1 MSSTHQRYRAIQTSL
16 MHIFGQPTGHQARHV
31 QTLVALICGIVGSTH
46 TQLPHIAD
54 HVPNHQAKTSSVIQR
69 MTRWY
74 QNDAITTDT
83 FFLPF
88 VEPLLGALAA
98 ARPLEVIID
107 GSTMG
112 RGCVT
117 LMASVVYRGRAIP
130 IAWTVVSGRKGHLPE
145 ATHLTLVDEVQRII
159 PDWAEVI
166 FLGDGEF
173 DGVALQRAVDAAG
186 WQYVCRTA
194 KNTLLWRAEQKQHA
208 SDMPVQPDRPVSWPE
223 VSVTGQQYGPVH
235 AIAFWD
241 ANEAQPLYLLTNLSD
256 AAQAV
261 RHYLRRAHIETLFS
275 DQKSRG
281 FRIDKSHIAD
291 PKRLARLLIAV
302 CLAYI
307 WIIYLGAIAHRDGW
321 VAIIHRPDRCDLSL
335 FQLGLRLLHHL
346 LKEECPI
353 PVGFILLDDALV

>member
-1 MSSTHQRYRAIQTSL
+1 MQ
-16 MHIFGQPTGHQARHV
+16 IFGHPTGHKARHV
-31 QTLVALICGIVGSTH
+31 QTLTALICGIVGSTH
-46 TQLPHIAD
+46 SQIPKIAD
-54 HVPNHQAKTSSVIQR
+54 HVPNHQAKTSSVLHR
-69 MTRWY
+69 MMRWY
-74 QNDAITTDT
+74 QHDAITMDT

-88 VEPLLGALAA
+88 VEPLLVALAA

-112 RGCVT
+112 RGCIT

-130 IAWTVVSGRKGHLPE
+130 IAWTVVTGRKGHLPE
-145 ATHLTLVDEVQRII
+145 ATHLTLIADVQRIV

-173 DGVALQRAVDAAG
+173 DGVALQRAVNAAG
-186 WQYVCRTA
+186 WHSVCRTA
-194 KNTLLWRAEQKQHA
+194 KNTVLWRAGQQQHA
-208 SDMPVQPDRPVSWPE
+208 SDMPVQRDRPVSWPE

-241 ANEAQPLYLLTNLSD
+241 ANESQPLYLLTNLSD

-261 RHYLRRAHIETLFS
+261 RHYLRRAHSETRFS

-281 FRIDKSHIAD
+281 VRIDKRHIAD
-291 PKRLARLLIAV
+291 PKRLARLLLAV

-307 WIIYLGAIAHRDGW
+307 WIIYLGSIAQRDGW

-346 LKEECPI
+346 LKEARPI
-353 PVGFILLDDALV
+353 PVGFILLDDAIV